1 MMDIEATEAAYADL
15 RRAFEYGQMN
25 ALSYQAAI
33 DELCVQDNHGRYW
46 MIGAETGEWYY
57 HDGREWIQADPRD
70 GRSLPFVDEHGVYW
84 VLGQNQHDW
93 YYYDGSEWILHDEA
107 EQSVT
112 EDQTDVYALN
122 QTDFRQTD
130 TQYYQDDEGRYWA
143 IGAKSGKWY
152 YYDQDGWHLAEDDRQ
167 FDQAHDALEVPQQF
181 DNNHYSQPSQTDYQ
195 GQSAYFASQSVAT
208 GLNPTPSEPPTST
221 ASSPYHTQPTQP
233 IPPQPQSPMANPS
246 PSVQAPQPTYD
257 ASVSSQAPHGPP
269 QGLSTNGMPVHY
281 AQPHDL
287 ASPAQPVYNPYN
299 TQPIYPDQF
308 SPTGYSQVYTTQPYP
323 QSIPVQSPSPTH
335 INPEPD
341 TTGVWY
347 YYPDEGSWCYYD
359 GEKWIVYYDDPKDND
374 AAQARLEDDH
384 LQDDLPVDRAYS
396 PDDFAVEIDDGTEQ
410 ATGFDDNF
418 KETEAKQ
425 AVLDEGYLDEAYLDE
440 DETDIEEVESDISK
454 EDDNI
459 IEIEDLDDFIEV
471 IEVVDEDIEQEDDL
485 VEAEFE
491 VSVYKPSQEPVD
503 PPPSINSTVDTA
515 TVPPFGAFDNRAT
528 APSTIGIPPTP
539 PPTSP
544 EGQTTPPPP
553 PQTTRAMPVPPAN
566 LTVGMRPNIDTTT
579 QFSSGPSPLPR
590 TEARSQTNAMP
601 KAVTQPQEG
610 QLSDLLL
617 TFPMWLWTSLA
628 GGSTLILTAVI
639 IIFTLYVLNN
649 FNQSDTFARI
659 QPTQTLPAVF
669 SGAAVVFEATP
680 TTVVPSLP
688 ASDRFSLSIYSNK
701 SLGFSLSHAPDWV
714 YREYENTVIFASNT
728 ESLDPNNLQGSALW
742 ISLSHDTSSDQRL
755 AEVLANFEPI
765 TDRLAEGTMSIANH
779 AWPSA
784 QIRFQS
790 ATLGTEA
797 VALVASTGMP
807 SRSYTLVAAA
817 PIHEWENFKPL
828 VEISIQSFKFID
840 LLAEETGTE
849 QHFSQTPSNSAE
861 NSVSI
866 AGEGISGESLSS
878 GEERSRAALNAAL
891 AEPPTATPI
900 PNTSTPKPTA
910 TPTPT
915 FTPSAPRIHTVASGD
930 SLGKIAAR
938 YNVSIDDIVLA
949 NKMDQSD
956 YLQIG
961 QELYVPRPGDSAEEI
976 AALITDTPTP
986 TPTDTPSGPLVH
998 TVTSGDTL
1006 GGLSVQYDVSVAEIV
1021 AANRL
1026 SNKNVILRL
1035 GQELIIPLPGL
1046 PTEQSTFT
1054 STAEI
1059 ARQRSSSRPVPTSS
1073 LIRSTATATPV
1084 PTDTPV
1090 PTEVVV
1096 EEPTDTPEVEE
1107 EATPEPTETPTPE
1120 PAAVLSGLILYPAYS
1135 SEINSFNIWR
1145 SNLDGTEQ
1153 EMVIFNASQPNVN
1166 RSGTL
1171 LTYRSWD
1178 TSNRGIFYQ
1187 SVNGGP
1193 PERLTG
1199 FVEDALPTWA
1209 PNESIVFTSRR
1220 EGDRVPRLFRVYQE
1234 GGDGEGLG
1242 FNADNLDVM
1251 PNGNFIARG
1260 CTVSGDCG
1268 LWLVSGLGQGQA
1280 KISGNTS
1287 DTAPAVRPQGG
1298 RIAIMSFDRGGS
1310 NNWEIWLINEDGSE
1324 PLRLTENVA
1333 NDGLPAW
1340 SPDGQ
1345 SIAFVSDRGG
1355 VWAVWVMNVDGSN
1368 QRKLFNMKGSPTG
1381 QVLHDT
1387 ENSRGWLEER
1397 IAWQP

>member
-1 MMDIEATEAAYADL
+1 MMDIEATEAAYVDL

-33 DELCVQDNHGRYW
+33 DELCVQDDYGRYW

-57 HDGREWIQADPRD
+57 HDGCEWIQADPRD
-70 GRSLPFVDEHGVYW
+70 GHSLPFMDEHGVYW

-93 YYYDGSEWILHDEA
+93 YYYDGSAWILPGETGH
-107 EQSVT
+107 SVT
-112 EDQTDVYALN
+112 KDQT
-122 QTDFRQTD
+122 TDFRQTD

-152 YYDQDGWHLAEDDRQ
+152 YYDQDGWHLAEEDGHL
-167 FDQAHDALEVPQQF
+167 DQAHDALEVPQQF
-181 DNNHYSQPSQTDYQ
+181 DNGHYSQPSQTDYQ
-195 GQSAYFASQSVAT
+195 DQRAYFAGQSVAT
-208 GLNPTPSEPPTST
+208 ELSPTSSGLPTST
-221 ASSPYHTQPTQP
+221 ATSPYHTHPTQS
-233 IPPQPQSPMANPS
+233 ISPQPQPPMANPS
-246 PSVQAPQPTYD
+246 PSVQTPQPTSE
-257 ASVSSQAPHGPP
+257 ASVSSQAHQGPSQGLPANGIPVNYVQPHG
-269 QGLSTNGMPVHY
+269 
-281 AQPHDL
+281 L

-299 TQPIYPDQF
+299 TQPVAPNQF
-308 SPTGYSQVYTTQPYP
+308 SPTDYSQIYTTQPYP
-323 QSIPVQSPSPTH
+323 QSIPVQSPPPNH

-359 GEKWIVYYDDPKDND
+359 GEKWIVYYDNPEDND
-374 AAQARLEDDH
+374 TAQAKQDNNHLQDDDH
-384 LQDDLPVDRAYS
+384 LQNDLHLDRAYS
-396 PDDFAVEIDDGTEQ
+396 PDDFAVEIDDGPEQ

-418 KETEAKQ
+418 KETKAKQ
-425 AVLDEGYLDEAYLDE
+425 AVLDEAYLDK
-440 DETDIEEVESDISK
+440 DETDIEEVGSAILT

-471 IEVVDEDIEQEDDL
+471 IEVVDEDIIEQEDDL

-491 VSVYKPSQEPVD
+491 VSVYKPGQEPVD
-503 PPPSINSTVDTA
+503 PPSSINSTVDTA
-515 TVPPFGAFDNRAT
+515 TAPPFAAFDNRAT
-528 APSTIGIPPTP
+528 APSTIRIPPTP
-539 PPTSP
+539 PSTSP
-544 EGQTTPPPP
+544 EGQTTPPPRPTPVEPSP
-553 PQTTRAMPVPPAN
+553 PHTTRAMPVPPPN
-566 LTVGMRPNIDTTT
+566 PTVGMRPKIDTST
-579 QFSSGPSPLPR
+579 QASPLPR
-590 TEARSQTNAMP
+590 TEARPQTSAMP
-601 KAVTQPQEG
+601 KAATQPQQEG

-617 TFPMWLWTSLA
+617 TFPMWLWTSFA

-649 FNQSDTFARI
+649 LNQSDTFARI

-669 SGAAVVFEATP
+669 SGAAVAFEATP
-680 TTVVPSLP
+680 TAVVPSLP
-688 ASDRFSLSIYSNK
+688 ASDSFSLAIYSNEN
-701 SLGFSLSHAPDWV
+701 LGFSLSHAPDWV
-714 YREYENTVIFASNT
+714 YREYENTVIFAPSAA
-728 ESLDPNNLQGSALW
+728 SLDPNNLQGSALW
-742 ISLSHDTSSDQRL
+742 ISLSPDTSSNQRL

-765 TDRLAEGTMSIANH
+765 TDRLTEGTMSIANR

-797 VALVASTGMP
+797 VALVASTGVP
-807 SRSYTLVAAA
+807 GRRYTLVAAA
-817 PIHEWENFKPL
+817 PIHEWERFKPL

-840 LLAEETGTE
+840 LLAGGTAAE

-861 NSVSI
+861 DSVSI
-866 AGEGISGESLSS
+866 AGEGASRESASS
-878 GEERSRAALNAAL
+878 GEERSRAALNADPV
-891 AEPPTATPI
+891 EPPTATPT
-900 PNTSTPKPTA
+900 PNISTPKPTA

-915 FTPSAPRIHTVASGD
+915 FTPSGPRIHIVASGD
-930 SLGKIAAR
+930 SLGKVASR

-961 QELYVPRPGDSAEEI
+961 QELYVPRPGDSTEEI
-976 AALITDTPTP
+976 AAFITDTPTP
-986 TPTDTPSGPLVH
+986 TPTDTPSGPRVH

-1006 GGLSVQYDVSVAEIV
+1006 GDISVQYDVSVAEIV

-1026 SNKNVILRL
+1026 SSKNTILRL

-1046 PTEQSTFT
+1046 PTERSRST
-1054 STAEI
+1054 STAET
-1059 ARQRSSSRPVPTSS
+1059 ARQQSNSRPLATSS
-1073 LIRSTATATPV
+1073 LIRSTSTATAG
-1084 PTDTPV
+1084 PTDTPT

-1096 EEPTDTPEVEE
+1096 EEPTAPPEVEE
-1107 EATPEPTETPTPE
+1107 EATPEP
-1120 PAAVLSGLILYPAYS
+1120 AAVLSGRILYPAYS

-1153 EMVIFNASQPNVN
+1153 EVVIFNASQPSIN

-1171 LTYRSWD
+1171 LTYRSWE
-1178 TSNRGIFYQ
+1178 TSHRGIFYQ
-1187 SVNGGP
+1187 SMNGGP

-1209 PNESIVFTSRR
+1209 PDGSIVFSSRR
-1220 EGDRVPRLFRVYQE
+1220 EGDRVSRLFRVYQE

-1287 DTAPAVRPQGG
+1287 DTAPDVRPQGG

-1333 NDGLPAW
+1333 NDGLPTW

-1345 SIAFVSDRGG
+1345 SLAFVSDRGG

-1387 ENSRGWLEER
+1387 ENSMGWFEER